1 LGTFLDLAQMPQFK
15 NLKILLVTPSDP
27 KEYLANLEKDL
38 VDRITCVVGKS
49 ISKIDFC
56 AGDLRL
62 YPANYGA
69 NSQFA
74 KRVSINV
81 LEMACLGVPSLMT
94 ISQVLKS
101 VYGKS

>member
-74 KRVSINV
+74 ERVSINV